1 MKLTIV
7 IDNQSRDL
15 QLPDKILEEGESFF
29 QKMDNDMSRGWQ
41 MGPDY
46 IESPNQVQRCQIAAD
61 KILTAIDTENENLLY
76 LMAGYI
82 VSRMPNVKSID
93 INTTGELS
101 DTLINT

>member
-7 IDNQSRDL
+7 IDNESRDL
-15 QLPDKILEEGESFF
+15 QLPETIIEDGESFF
-29 QKMDNDMSRGWQ
+29 QKMDNDMNQGWQ
-41 MGPDY
+41 MGPEY
-46 IESPNQVQRCQIAAD
+46 VESPDKVQRCQIAAD

-82 VSRMPNVKSID
+82 LSRMPEVKSID
-93 INTTGELS
+93 INTEGELS

>member
-7 IDNQSRDL
+7 IDSESRDL
-15 QLPDKILEEGESFF
+15 LLPDTILEDGESFF
-29 QKMDNDMSRGWQ
+29 QKMDNDMNQGWQ

-46 IESPNQVQRCQIAAD
+46 VESPNQVQRCQIAAD

-82 VSRMPNVKSID
+82 LSRMPDVKSID
-93 INTTGELS
+93 INTEGDLA

>member
-15 QLPDKILEEGESFF
+15 ELPDTLLDEGESFF
-29 QKMDNDMSRGWQ
+29 QKMDNDMNQGWQ

-46 IESPNQVQRCQIAAD
+46 VEAPNQLQRCQIAAD
-61 KILTAIDTENENLLY
+61 KILTAIDTENNNLLY

-93 INTTGELS
+93 INTSGELN

>member
-15 QLPDKILEEGESFF
+15 ELPDTLLEDGESFF
-29 QKMDNDMSRGWQ
+29 QKMDNDMNQGWQ

-46 IESPNQVQRCQIAAD
+46 VESPNQLQRCQIAAD
-61 KILTAIDTENENLLY
+61 KILTAIDTENNNLLY

-82 VSRMPNVKSID
+82 VSRVPNVKSID
-93 INTTGELS
+93 INTSGELN
-101 DTLINT
+101 DTQINT

>member
-15 QLPDKILEEGESFF
+15 KLPDTILEDGESFF
-29 QKMDNDMSRGWQ
+29 QKMDNDMNQGWQ

-82 VSRMPNVKSID
+82 VSRMPDVKSID
-93 INTTGELS
+93 INTTGELA